1 VKNLLEIHT
10 TRNSH
15 QKSTE
20 LTSPPEPSK
29 TIAQNRSA
37 RHSTRPTAHPPPKTR
52 PAQPLNQRSHQTRL
66 TTTKPETAENSKIRE
81 PPHPR
86 ETTENSTETADS
98 FTKTGRVHQKR
109 LRIPQKQPTCRET
122 KRLTGNGREFHRNS
136 RLAATQERPTKH
148 HRKKGTAEP
157 SEKKHRT
164 TRDIIK
170 QNTKGIRRKSSEITP
185 GPSDTVNNQ
194 KIEKLEEP

>member
-1 VKNLLEIHT
+1 VTVFSNQLAGNQPGLQELAENATEHNRSRRKTKKKHT
-10 TRNSH
+10 M
-15 QKSTE
+15 KSTE

-29 TIAQNRSA
+29 TIAQTRLA
-37 RHSTRPTAHPPPKTR
+37 RHSTRPTAHPPPNTR

-66 TTTKPETAENSKIRE
+66 TATKPETAENSKSRE

-122 KRLTGNGREFHRNS
+122 KRLTGNG
-136 RLAATQERPTKH
+136 
-148 HRKKGTAEP
+148 
-157 SEKKHRT
+157 
-164 TRDIIK
+164 
-170 QNTKGIRRKSSEITP
+170 
-185 GPSDTVNNQ
+185 
-194 KIEKLEEP
+194 